1 MNEVKLPEALT
12 EYFAACGIRIC
23 ADTWCEITD
32 DESVTDVS
40 EADSS
45 VTDSTEAILS
55 LDGTKNIVREYIDGT
70 SLVEYGFEIRR
81 RGRADSV
88 RDRLDAMSFFDKV
101 NEAVRACEK
110 REFSLKVSSG
120 VAKAAVYDSGEEEY
134 REGYKIVVRQ

>member
-23 ADTWCEITD
+23 ADTWREITD
-32 DESVTDVS
+32 DESVTD
-40 EADSS
+40 ES
-45 VTDSTEAILS
+45 VTDSTEAVLS